1 MGENRFYSNRQTA
14 ALFGV
19 SLETIRNWAYEFNEH
34 LSPTANPGK
43 GKHRLYSQDD
53 LEVFALAN
61 ELKNQGRTYADIH
74 VALQNGQRGYPPNL
88 APDEV
93 QAIVVNEQERRLST
107 EIEVLQR
114 TVIQLKRELDQAEAK
129 VKRAD
134 ELWAANIKLETLTA
148 TQQQRIDELKEQL
161 EKARERI
168 ETLLEESGKQYARG
182 IMDALGQRG
191 DLPQKPE

>member
-19 SLETIRNWAYEFNEH
+19 SLETIRNWAYEFSQY

-43 GKHRLYSQDD
+43 GKHRMYSQDD
-53 LEVFALAN
+53 LDVFALAN
-61 ELKNQGRTYADIH
+61 ELKKQGMTYADIH

-114 TVIQLKRELDQAEAK
+114 TVVQLKRELDEAEAK

-134 ELWAANIKLETLTA
+134 EIWAANIRLETLTT

-161 EKARERI
+161 DKARERI
-168 ETLLEESGKQYARG
+168 EKLLEESGKQYARG

-191 DLPQKPE
+191 DLPKNNE

>member
-19 SLETIRNWAYEFNEH
+19 SLETIRNWAYEFTQY

-53 LEVFALAN
+53 LEVFALAD
-61 ELKNQGRTYADIH
+61 EMKKQGMTYADIH

-88 APDEV
+88 APDEI

-107 EIEVLQR
+107 EVEVLQR
-114 TVIQLKRELDQAEAK
+114 TCVQLQRQLEDAEAK
-129 VKRAD
+129 VRKAEEIR
-134 ELWAANIKLETLTA
+134 EANIRLETLSQ
-148 TQQQRIDELKEQL
+148 TQQQRVEELKEEL
-161 EKARERI
+161 EKARGRI
-168 ETLLEESGKQYARG
+168 EVLLEESGKQYARG

-191 DLPQKPE
+191 DLPKNAQ